1 MIEIENSIL
10 RNLEAHRI
18 QREETQRELNRVES
32 RFHNRISEAK
42 MDNEKDITQVRGE
55 VAQVKMDIEKDL
67 REVQLDLRDDIKGIR
82 THITALTVLGVTSL
96 LTLIGLFITVFL
108 K

>member
-1 MIEIENSIL
+1 MIDIENSIL

-32 RFHNRISEAK
+32 RFDNRINEAK
-42 MDNEKDITQVRGE
+42 IDFGKDITHVRGE
-55 VAQVKMDIEKDL
+55 VAQVKADLEKDI
-67 REVQLDLRDDIKGIR
+67 REVQIDLRDDIKGIR
-82 THITALTVLGVTSL
+82 AHITALTVLGVTSL
-96 LTLIGLFITVFL
+96 LTLIGLIITVLL